1 MGDERADDPTGRAP
15 RRARFL
21 GIPESAAALLAPI
34 CLGLLGVLMVVTA
47 FFDQPAM
54 FAVAG
59 VLMIGSGV
67 ASKFALV
74 KGSRAELPAGI
85 ACVVLLVLSLVLFA
99 RAAG

>member
-1 MGDERADDPTGRAP
+1 MGDEQAAGPADRTP
-15 RRARFL
+15 RRARFV

-34 CLGLLGVLMVVTA
+34 CLILLGVLMVVTV

-59 VLMIGSGV
+59 VAMIAAGG

>member
-1 MGDERADDPTGRAP
+1 MGDEPVEDPISRRP

-21 GIPESAAALLAPI
+21 GIPESAAALLAPV
-34 CLGLLGVLMVVTA
+34 CLGLLGVLMVVTS
-47 FFDQPAM
+47 FFDQPLM

-59 VLMIGSGV
+59 VLMIGAGV
-67 ASKFALV
+67 TSRFALN

-85 ACVVLLVLSLVLFA
+85 ACVVLLVASLVLLA